1 MHTGEYQTNAR
12 NGWTRLDGG
21 LTPRPAAHRKAKR
34 KLVTGVF
41 CPRCRSDAIYRYGK
55 TASGRK
61 RYLCQVCHR
70 QFSLKRS
77 GQLEASERPACPTCG
92 KPMHVYMRTGG
103 FIRFRCA
110 DYPDCRTFFKQEME
124 SFLIHARLLSLRARP
139 NESEDPGFETPPP
152 TRE

>member
-1 MHTGEYQTNAR
+1 MQTEPETTAR
-12 NGWTRLDGG
+12 SEWG
-21 LTPRPAAHRKAKR
+21 RPMGPLKPGPARHRKAKR

-55 TASGRK
+55 TVNGRK

-92 KPMHVYMRTGG
+92 KPMHVYMRQRKW
-103 FIRFRCA
+103 IRFRCA
-110 DYPDCRTFFKQEME
+110 DYPDCRTFLKQKTEAR
-124 SFLIHARLLSLRARP
+124 LIHASLLSLLAALI
-139 NESEDPGFETPPP
+139 
-152 TRE
+152 

>member
-1 MHTGEYQTNAR
+1 MNAPS
-12 NGWTRLDGG
+12 GWTRSDDVL
-21 LTPRPAAHRKAKR
+21 AAQAAARGKAKR
-34 KLVTGVF
+34 KLVTGVS

-55 TASGRK
+55 TANGRK

-77 GQLEASERPACPTCG
+77 GQLEPSERPACPTCG

-110 DYPDCRTFFKQEME
+110 DYPHCHTFIKKALEA
-124 SFLIHARLLSLRARP
+124 SGLSLLAALH
-139 NESEDPGFETPPP
+139 
-152 TRE
+152 